1 MKYFWRDKIIY
12 FLHIYKTGGTTL
24 NDMLF
29 KNFSE
34 SEIINLY
41 IPYISTG
48 QLGEIFKVRENV
60 NISKITKIVYGHYA
74 YGIHK
79 KYNHLPFT
87 YMCYVREPYA
97 RLVSTYYHLLRM
109 DSEWQF
115 QILSRLCGDYTTV
128 DSVIGKL
135 PDLSTYLRYNGL
147 QNQQCMFITGQTPLV
162 INKDPVYYAKMAID
176 NLERDFSFVGL
187 QEEFEESLRRLNKL
201 LKLKTTEYSYKNLG
215 INKPENIS
223 NEKQLREIVCEN
235 SKADL
240 LIYEYAK
247 KRFYS

>member
-29 KNFSE
+29 KNYLSN
-34 SEIINLY
+34 EIVNLY

-48 QLGEIFKVRENV
+48 QLGEIFKVRDNLQ
-60 NISKITKIVYGHYA
+60 ISKKAKIIYGHYA
-74 YGIHK
+74 YGIHH
-79 KYNHLPFT
+79 KYSHLPYT
-87 YMCYVREPYA
+87 YMCYVRDPFT

-109 DSEWQF
+109 DPNWQF
-115 QILSRLCGDYTTV
+115 QILSRLSPRYLSLE
-128 DSVIGKL
+128 SVIDNL
-135 PDLSTYLRYNGL
+135 P
-147 QNQQCMFITGQTPLV
+147 NQQCMFITGETPAV
-162 INKDPVYYAKMAID
+162 IEKDQVYYAKMAID
-176 NLERDFSFVGL
+176 NMERDFSFIGL
-187 QEEFEESLRRLNKL
+187 QEEFEESLQRLKKI
-201 LKLKTTEYSYKNLG
+201 LKLRTTEYSYKNLG
-215 INKPENIS
+215 TNKPENIS
-223 NEKQLREIVCEN
+223 NEKQLREIVYEK